1 MHARHEPEGKD
12 SRESAGR
19 AARPA
24 GGARAA
30 EPAVPLPPAGLPAL
44 QRAIGNAAVVR
55 MLAQRHEREDPAA
68 ADEHPVQRSAVHDVL
83 RSPGRPLDGATRA
96 DMEARLGADFSD
108 VRIHTG
114 PAAGRSAQE
123 IGARAYT
130 SGNHVVVG
138 EGGRDRHTLA
148 HELVHV
154 VQQRSGPVAGT
165 DNGAGLSVSHPSD
178 RFEREAEQVATRVM
192 SRPAGDHAAAPAAP
206 SDAGAGAGHAVQ
218 RMMGFEAE
226 RDKRVKS
233 QKGEKLPGDTDI
245 AESKRADFKVVSDS
259 RGLAGGGAY
268 SNIEFVT
275 GAVQVVG
282 TKAQAGP
289 DELDRIADEI
299 RRVSDGFYAATEGTR
314 LSALKL
320 DLRLLTKGVTL
331 SSEGYTESAG
341 QPGMGDGLFVHY
353 SIGVPLAGMPLFFDL
368 YRADAQA
375 REAQGKR
382 TVLPDAQHRLNQ
394 ARPFAA
400 AEVARFSQAT
410 GSALDTTALD
420 GYLQLVYT
428 QVAAVADYVAVEQG
442 EGDRFASPQGQI
454 KNWTMF
460 LSRSRLSDTFQL
472 LDPEIRAYLA
482 ANHDDIIERLSAFH
496 ETTATGQ
503 QATFFD
509 NAERALPGLDPVSL
523 ETYAQSALGA
533 APPVSQQQVF
543 GGMNEIAPHG
553 VEGANVIPMEIRL
566 IGDSMKTWDGLK
578 AELRKIAGWAQHSYQ
593 QDRQINAATQ
603 Q

>member
-1 MHARHEPEGKD
+1 MLGH
-12 SRESAGR
+12 
-19 AARPA
+19 RPD
-24 GGARAA
+24 
-30 EPAVPLPPAGLPAL
+30 
-44 QRAIGNAAVVR
+44 
-55 MLAQRHEREDPAA
+55 REDPADA
-68 ADEHPVQRSAVHDVL
+68 EERPVQRSAVHEVL

-138 EGGRDRHTLA
+138 EGGEDRHTLA

-165 DNGAGLSVSHPSD
+165 DNGQGLSVSHPSD

-192 SRPAGDHAAAPAAP
+192 SRPVGERAAAPDASSAAGGA
-206 SDAGAGAGHAVQ
+206 AGQPVQ

-245 AESKRADFKVVSDS
+245 AQSKRADFKVVSDS
-259 RGLAGGGAY
+259 RGLAGGGDY

-282 TKAQAGP
+282 TQADAGP
-289 DELDRIADEI
+289 EELERIADEI
-299 RRVSDGFYAATEGTR
+299 RRVSDGFYEATEGTR

-320 DLRLLTKGVTL
+320 DLRLLARGVTL
-331 SSEGYTESAG
+331 SSEGYTETAG

-353 SIGVPLAGMPLFFDL
+353 SVGVPLAGMPAFFDL
-368 YRADAQA
+368 YRADAQQ
-375 REAQGKR
+375 RTDQGR
-382 TVLPDAQHRLNQ
+382 PPVLPDAQHRLAQ

-400 AEVARFSQAT
+400 AEAARFAQAT
-410 GSALDTTALD
+410 QSTTDTTALD

-428 QVAAVADYVAVEQG
+428 QVAAMADYVAVAQG
-442 EGDRFASPQGQI
+442 QGNSFALPQGQI
-454 KNWTMF
+454 KNWTLF
-460 LSRSRLSDTFQL
+460 LSRSQLGDAYQL
-472 LDPEIRAYLA
+472 LDPAIRAYLA
-482 ANHDDIIERLSAFH
+482 ANCDDIIERLSAFH
-496 ETTATGQ
+496 ETTATGR
-503 QATFFD
+503 QATFYD

-523 ETYAQSALGA
+523 ETYAQSALGG
-533 APPVSQQQVF
+533 APAVSQQRVF
-543 GGMNEIAPHG
+543 GGMNEIPPHG

-578 AELRKIAGWAQHSYQ
+578 AELRKIAGWAQQSYQ
-593 QDRQINAATQ
+593 QDRQINA
-603 Q
+603 

>member
-1 MHARHEPEGKD
+1 MHARHEPQGKE
-12 SRESAGR
+12 SREPAGR
-19 AARPA
+19 AARTAGTAKAPA
-24 GGARAA
+24 PADLLALQRVVGNAGVVGMLARREDREDAA
-30 EPAVPLPPAGLPAL
+30 EPG
-44 QRAIGNAAVVR
+44 
-55 MLAQRHEREDPAA
+55 ERR
-68 ADEHPVQRSAVHDVL
+68 VQRSAVHEVL

-114 PAAGRSAQE
+114 AAAGRSARE

-130 SGNHVVVG
+130 SGSHVVVG
-138 EGGRDRHTLA
+138 EGGGDRHTLA

-154 VQQRSGPVAGT
+154 VQQRSGPVTGT

-192 SRPAGDHAAAPAAP
+192 SRPAGEHTAAPAESSA
-206 SDAGAGAGHAVQ
+206 AGGGAGRPVQ

-233 QKGEKLPGDTDI
+233 QKGDKLPGDTDI
-245 AESKRADFKVVSDS
+245 AQSKRANFKVVSDS
-259 RGLAGGGAY
+259 RGLPGGGSY

-282 TKAQAGP
+282 TRADAGP
-289 DELDRIADEI
+289 DELERMADEI
-299 RRVSDGFYAATEGTR
+299 KRVSDGFYAATEGTR

-320 DLRLLTKGVTL
+320 DLRLLTRGVSL

-341 QPGMGDGLFVHY
+341 RPGQGDGLFVHY
-353 SIGVPLAGMPLFFDL
+353 SVGVPLAGMPAFFDF
-368 YRADAQA
+368 YRADAQQ
-375 REAQGKR
+375 RQAQGKAP
-382 TVLPDAQHRLNQ
+382 VLPDAEHRLTQ

-400 AEVARFSQAT
+400 AEVAHFVQAT
-410 GSALDTTALD
+410 HSAADTTALD

-428 QVAAVADYVAVEQG
+428 QVTAMADYVAVAQG
-442 EGDRFASPQGQI
+442 QRDRFAAPQGQI
-454 KNWTMF
+454 KNWTSF
-460 LSRSRLSDTFQL
+460 LSRSQLSDAYGL

-482 ANHDDIIERLSAFH
+482 ANHDDIIERLSGFH
-496 ETTATGQ
+496 ETTATGA
-503 QATFFD
+503 QATFYD
-509 NAERALPGLDPVSL
+509 NAERALPGLEPVSL
-523 ETYAQSALGA
+523 ETYAQSALGGA
-533 APPVSQQQVF
+533 AGVSQQRVF
-543 GGMNEIAPHG
+543 GGMNEIAPHE
-553 VEGANVIPMEIRL
+553 VEGADVIPMEIRL

-578 AELRKIAGWAQHSYQ
+578 AELRKIAGWAQQAYQ
-593 QDRQINAATQ
+593 RDRQVNGGQ